1 MRLKPFIYLLKA
13 EFISFSGKI
22 YHLSICN
29 HFDLSLF
36 FRWIF
41 SVTIE
46 LPPPDSL
53 LLPYILLLVAITIFL
68 LFFFLLYFI
77 FFFKEKHANL
87 ANYHVFHAA

>member
-1 MRLKPFIYLLKA
+1 MRPKSFIYLLKT

-68 LFFFLLYFI
+68 LFFIYLFI
-77 FFFKEKHANL
+77 FIIF
-87 ANYHVFHAA
+87 